1 MALATLSIDIV
12 AKLANIERDMNR
24 FADLT
29 QKNMSKIGSA
39 IKGIVPAI
47 AAVTSAS
54 AGFDKLLSSQR
65 QFDVLNAGLVT
76 ATGSADAA
84 ADAFESLQGFA
95 SKTPYDLAQT
105 TEAFTKLV
113 NLGLTPSERALTAF
127 GNTAAAMGKD
137 LSQLVEAVADATT
150 GEFERL
156 KEFGIKAKQEGDK
169 VALTFRGVTT
179 NIGNNAKEIENYLI
193 SIGENDFGGA
203 MERRMQSLDGLIS
216 NLGDEWDKLFLN
228 ISQQGVGTAISD
240 GVQVGIDALTEL
252 NAMVAS
258 GELAAYVEAYGDV
271 WESVGNDIRVSM
283 SVTADFISDVFKA
296 TGGEGKTA
304 MGVVFETISALS
316 ANVLYVLK
324 GIGTEIGGIAAQ
336 ISAVMS
342 GDFDQAAFIGEA
354 MKEDAAQARAEIDAL
369 TESILNSG
377 TASEAAASASSAAW
391 EASIAKAHTLRAEYD
406 KTHATQAA
414 SEDTLAK
421 YKVATTGQMTAAQ
434 TKLMDE
440 YRKAEEKKTLSAS
453 EFAIKEAQR
462 EAQAKLAIAG
472 SNVELQQKIEQ
483 DLAAKIQAIHNGA
496 IANRADSEKEVTA
509 IVRSE
514 AAARVSIERQTA
526 SEVAAVWSQANAV
539 KASQTGGVIMNQ
551 GGPGEFVSSW
561 DANGNYVGDLGTSS
575 STPRGYAT
583 GGSFMVGGSGGT
595 DSQLVTFRASPD
607 ERVTIETP
615 AQQRA
620 SGGGVT
626 VNVNVAN
633 GNPQSI
639 IAAIKQALRVDP
651 GLFSTGAVRAG

>member
-1 MALATLSIDIV
+1 MAIATLSIDIV

-24 FADLT
+24 FANLA

-84 ADAFESLQGFA
+84 ADAFKSLQVFA

-113 NLGLTPSERALTAF
+113 NLGLTPSERALNAY

-169 VALTFRGVTT
+169 VSLTFRGVTT
-179 NIGNNAKEIENYLI
+179 NIGNNAKEIESYLI
-193 SIGENDFGGA
+193 SIGEKEFGGA
-203 MERRMQSLDGLIS
+203 MERRMKSLDGLIS
-216 NLGDEWDKLFLN
+216 NLGDEWDNLFLH
-228 ISQQGVGTAISD
+228 ISQKGVGTAISD

-252 NAMVAS
+252 NAMVES

-271 WESVGNDIRVSM
+271 WDSVGNDIRVSM

-304 MGVVFETISALS
+304 MRVVFETISALS
-316 ANVLYVLK
+316 ANVVYVLK

-354 MKEDAAQARAEIDAL
+354 MKEEAAQARAEIDAL

-391 EASIAKAHTLRAEYD
+391 EASISKAHTLRAEYD
-406 KTHATQAA
+406 KTHTVN
-414 SEDTLAK
+414 EETLAK
-421 YKVATTGQMTAAQ
+421 HKIATTGQMTAAQ
-434 TKLMDE
+434 TKLLDE
-440 YRKAEEKKTLSAS
+440 YRKAEEKKTLTAT
-453 EFAIKEAQR
+453 EFAIKEAER
-462 EAQAKLAIAG
+462 EAKAKLAIAG

-483 DLAAKIQAIHNGA
+483 ELAAKIQAIHNGA
-496 IANRADSEKEVTA
+496 IAARADSEKDITD

-514 AAARVSIERQTA
+514 ATARVSIERQTA

-620 SGGGVT
+620 SAGAPT
-626 VNVNVAN
+626 VIVNVAD
-633 GNPQSI
+633 GNPQRI

-651 GLFSTGAVRAG
+651 GLFSTAGVRAG

>member
-1 MALATLSIDIV
+1 MAIATLSIDIV
-12 AKLANIERDMNR
+12 AKLANFERDMNR
-24 FADLT
+24 FANVA

-54 AGFDKLLSSQR
+54 AGFEKLLSSQR

-113 NLGLTPSERALTAF
+113 NLGLTPSERALNAY

-258 GELAAYVEAYGDV
+258 GEAAEYLDAYAGKWSAWGDDIARSIDAVSGYFSNLENNGSGAASFLSDAFGNLPENVRAFVGIMTVEVASGLDKVMAYAGAFKEGVAAVFNDDTV
-271 WESVGNDIRVSM
+271 DEVGARL
-283 SVTADFISDVFKA
+283 KA
-296 TGGEGKTA
+296 SLEG
-304 MGVVFETISALS
+304 I
-316 ANVLYVLK
+316 
-324 GIGTEIGGIAAQ
+324 
-336 ISAVMS
+336 
-342 GDFDQAAFIGEA
+342 
-354 MKEDAAQARAEIDAL
+354 DAAREESLVNIMAER
-369 TESILNSG
+369 
-377 TASEAAASASSAAW
+377 EAAISSADAQ
-391 EASIAKAHTLRAEYD
+391 IAKAQQLRTQYD
-406 KTHATQAA
+406 QTHAAQTVN
-414 SEDTLAK
+414 EDTLAK

-440 YRKAEEKKTLSAS
+440 YRKAEEKKTLSAT
-453 EFAIKEAQR
+453 EFAIKEAER
-462 EAQAKLAIAG
+462 EAQARLAIAG

-496 IANRADSEKEVTA
+496 IAARADSEKDITD

-514 AAARVSIERQTA
+514 ATARVSIERQTA

-539 KASQTGGVIMNQ
+539 KAAQTGGAIMNQ
-551 GGPGEFVSSW
+551 GTAGEFVSSW

-620 SGGGVT
+620 SAGAPT
-626 VNVNVAN
+626 VIVNVAD
-633 GNPQSI
+633 GNPQRI

-651 GLFSTGAVRAG
+651 GLFSTAGVRAG

>member
-1 MALATLSIDIV
+1 MAIATLSIDIV

-24 FADLT
+24 FADVT

-113 NLGLTPSERALTAF
+113 NLGLTPSERALTAY
-127 GNTAAAMGKD
+127 GNTAAAVGKD
-137 LSQLVEAVADATT
+137 MSQLVEAVADATT

-169 VALTFRGVTT
+169 VSLTFRGVTT
-179 NIGNNAKEIENYLI
+179 NIGNNAKEIESYLI
-193 SIGENDFGGA
+193 SIGEKEFGGA
-203 MERRMQSLDGLIS
+203 MERRMQSLDGMIS

-228 ISQQGVGTAISD
+228 VSKQGVGSAISD
-240 GVQVGIDALTEL
+240 SVQVGIDALTEL
-252 NAMVAS
+252 NSMVAS
-258 GELAAYVEAYGDV
+258 GEAAEYLDAYASKWSGWGDDIAQSIDTVSGYFSDLDNRGGRTASFLSEAFGNLPENVRAFVGIMTVEVASGLDRVMAYAGAFKEGIV
-271 WESVGNDIRVSM
+271 AVFNDD
-283 SVTADFISDVFKA
+283 TLSDVGA
-296 TGGEGKTA
+296 RLEESLAGIDAAREGSLENIMA
-304 MGVVFETISALS
+304 EREAAIASAD
-316 ANVLYVLK
+316 
-324 GIGTEIGGIAAQ
+324 AQ
-336 ISAVMS
+336 I
-342 GDFDQAAFIGEA
+342 G
-354 MKEDAAQARAEIDAL
+354 KAQQ
-369 TESILNSG
+369 
-377 TASEAAASASSAAW
+377 
-391 EASIAKAHTLRAEYD
+391 LRAEYD

-421 YKVATTGQMTAAQ
+421 YRVAATGQMTAAQ
-434 TKLMDE
+434 TKLLDE
-440 YRKAEEKKTLSAS
+440 YRKAEEKKTLSAT

-483 DLAAKIQAIHNGA
+483 DLAAKIQAIHDGA

-514 AAARVSIERQTA
+514 ATARVSIERQTA

-651 GLFSTGAVRAG
+651 GLFSTGNLRAG